1 MKELFSN
8 YQKCN
13 LDDARKV
20 WFSRRVDLKYVID
33 CEKLNDVF
41 NALEDE
47 YYVVEHNNICA
58 LPYHT
63 LYYDNERNSSYLNH
77 HNKHLPRYKIRKRSY
92 EASGDVF
99 LELKTKTNKNNTV
112 KQRMPLEKFEAG
124 LSEMEFGFLKENIH
138 QAAGKLSPV
147 IEIWFDRITL
157 VRKDYKERCTIDTNY
172 RVKNDLGEKRLEDI
186 AIVEV
191 KHEMFDHNSFMKKV
205 LKGIGAYPQGFSK
218 YCMGRALL
226 DKNLKR
232 NNFKMK
238 LRLYNHK

>member
-1 MKELFSN
+1 MKELFVN
-8 YQKCN
+8 YQKCT

-20 WFSRRVDLKYVID
+20 LFDRRVDLKYVIPFD
-33 CEKLNDVF
+33 KREDVF
-41 NALEDE
+41 NALEAE
-47 YYVVEHNNICA
+47 YFVVEHNNMYS

-63 LYYDNERNSSYLNH
+63 LYYDNESNSSYLNH

-99 LELKTKTNKNNTV
+99 LELKIKTNKNNTV
-112 KQRMPLEKFEAG
+112 KRRLPLEKFETG
-124 LSEMEFGFLKENIH
+124 ISEMEAGFLREHIH
-138 QAAGKLSPV
+138 EAAGNLSPA
-147 IEIWFDRITL
+147 IGIWFDRITL

-172 RVKNDLGEKRLEDI
+172 RVKNSLGERNLGDV
-186 AIVEV
+186 AIIEV
-191 KHEMFDHNSFMKKV
+191 KHEMFDHSSKMKKV
-205 LKGIGAYPQGFSK
+205 LKGIRAYPQGFSK

-238 LRLYNHK
+238 LRLYN